1 MNSGT
6 SNTFHPDGHSTSIRA
21 NTSMLGSDM
30 LSLEVMSHFSIPCHL
45 TQRGKNNEYKEWI
58 QWLMQHPEQLRPQE
72 RQERT
77 MKIGN
82 VDVTFVHGDILD
94 HLDWLE
100 SINAS
105 LVLRRNLLT
114 KCLERNPYLIKN
126 SVNLQP
132 RWDINPIPN
141 LRWSGVDATDNLS
154 SKVIRLS
161 KTSVLAT
168 ISHSDAL
175 QENLVNEILSI
186 SSNITKIIIF
196 HLDTEDYEL
205 R

>member
-1 MNSGT
+1 
-6 SNTFHPDGHSTSIRA
+6 
-21 NTSMLGSDM
+21 
-30 LSLEVMSHFSIPCHL
+30 
-45 TQRGKNNEYKEWI
+45 
-58 QWLMQHPEQLRPQE
+58 
-72 RQERT
+72 
-77 MKIGN
+77 MKIGE

-94 HLDWLE
+94 HLDWLG

-105 LVLRRNLLT
+105 LVLRRKLLT
-114 KCLERNPYLIKN
+114 KCLEKNPYLIKN

-132 RWDINPIPN
+132 RWDLNPIPN
-141 LRWSGVDATDNLS
+141 LIWSGVDATDSLT
-154 SKVIRLS
+154 SKLIRLS

-168 ISHSDAL
+168 ISHSDTL

-186 SSNITKIIIF
+186 SSHITRIIIF